1 VDLDGVDLAVPLQ
14 LSDLSNPLDQDRTG
28 KIKRGGAHRLNLG
41 FRRGFRRGVQRSISG
56 DAPACFRGRG
66 EVDEARR
73 VEGSSCAWSAGS
85 IASCDRAEA
94 RLEVCGAQVSFGHSL
109 LCLLLCNIDQKKN
122 MT

>member
-56 DAPACFRGRG
+56 GAPACF
-66 EVDEARR
+66 
-73 VEGSSCAWSAGS
+73 
-85 IASCDRAEA
+85 
-94 RLEVCGAQVSFGHSL
+94 
-109 LCLLLCNIDQKKN
+109 
-122 MT
+122 